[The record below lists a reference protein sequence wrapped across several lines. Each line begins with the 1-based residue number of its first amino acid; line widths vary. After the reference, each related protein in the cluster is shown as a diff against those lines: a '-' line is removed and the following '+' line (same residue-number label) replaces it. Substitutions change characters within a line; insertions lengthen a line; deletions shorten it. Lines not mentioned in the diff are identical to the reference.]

1 MQRLHTY
8 EKNTSFD
15 PARYETWKLSH
26 NCNFNYTRN
35 FNYTGSFPGFETA
48 GTTKIFSSSKENHE
62 LYYSSFYGD
71 GDSKAYPVKYIYGPS
86 EPIKKFECVGHYQ
99 KRVGL
104 GLRNLKKKKNTHTKG
119 LRGKG
124 KLTNTKVD
132 TVQNYYN
139 IALCLNVG
147 NLAATKSACMAS
159 MYHICGYHNNCP
171 KSSDTWCQYQKD
183 KQDNTKYYK

>member
-1 MQRLHTY
+1 MVQVNLLRSLNVLVTI
-8 EKNTSFD
+8 KNVSV
-15 PARYETWKLSH
+15 W
-26 NCNFNYTRN
+26 
-35 FNYTGSFPGFETA
+35 GFV
-48 GTTKIFSSSKENHE
+48 I
-62 LYYSSFYGD
+62 
-71 GDSKAYPVKYIYGPS
+71 
-86 EPIKKFECVGHYQ
+86 
-99 KRVGL
+99 
-104 GLRNLKKKKNTHTKG
+104 LKKKKTHTKG